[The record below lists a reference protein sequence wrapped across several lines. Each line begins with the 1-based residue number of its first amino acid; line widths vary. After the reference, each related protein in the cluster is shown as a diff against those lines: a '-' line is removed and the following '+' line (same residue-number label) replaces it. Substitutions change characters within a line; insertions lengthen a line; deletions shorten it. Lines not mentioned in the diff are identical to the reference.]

1 MTASIIQKLC
11 SSCAA
16 SLVLFWISLSIWID
30 AVESQVVIH
39 WGDKDRVRCNK
50 GEKIYQF
57 VCYLIKNLRAPRSF
71 SFYIEVCSSI
81 RNTEKLIY
89 FKYVVF
95 NLCYAIVQLMLLRN
109 SEMYYKCTQSSSRE
123 TKNTLSNR
131 VFEKDKFYTKRYSF
145 NSWINKQHMGKYA
158 DLVTNTEMKLLVWS
172 LLNLMNGLDL

>member
-1 MTASIIQKLC
+1 M
-11 SSCAA
+11 
-16 SLVLFWISLSIWID
+16 
-30 AVESQVVIH
+30 
-39 WGDKDRVRCNK
+39 
-50 GEKIYQF
+50 
-57 VCYLIKNLRAPRSF
+57 RAPRSF

-109 SEMYYKCTQSSSRE
+109 SEMHYKCTQSSSRE

-145 NSWINKQHMGKYA
+145 NS
-158 DLVTNTEMKLLVWS
+158 
-172 LLNLMNGLDL
+172 